1 MINSTAALMGQPVLL
16 TQIIPNTPAATMQG
30 MMTAVMAQIAVGAIK
45 PAICGLKP

>member
-1 MINSTAALMGQPVLL
+1 MINSTAALMGQPVLVMGKP
-16 TQIIPNTPAATMQG
+16 QNMPIKM